1 MGNFRYKFAQFM
13 IGRNGFDALCRGL
26 LMLSLV
32 LIFADIII
40 PGNILRT
47 IGLVLII
54 YAYFRAFS
62 RNLNRRYSENTWY
75 ITCVESPLRSYM
87 NRDRKNFRYFKCP
100 GCGQV
105 LRAPKGRGRIRVT
118 CSRCHNVFEKKV

>member
-26 LMLSLV
+26 LMLSLI

-47 IGLVLII
+47 IGLVLPEISTADI
-54 YAYFRAFS
+54 LKIPGTSPA
-62 RNLNRRYSENTWY
+62 LNHPFAH
-75 ITCVESPLRSYM
+75 I
-87 NRDRKNFRYFKCP
+87 
-100 GCGQV
+100 
-105 LRAPKGRGRIRVT
+105 
-118 CSRCHNVFEKKV
+118 